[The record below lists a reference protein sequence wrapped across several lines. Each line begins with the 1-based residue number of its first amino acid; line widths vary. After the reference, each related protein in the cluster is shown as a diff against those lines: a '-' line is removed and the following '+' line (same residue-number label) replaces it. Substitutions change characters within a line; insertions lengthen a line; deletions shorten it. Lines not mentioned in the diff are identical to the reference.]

1 MAEDA
6 ALYFRTLANA
16 YTDTIRASDTKS
28 NIVIVFVA
36 VILAPVLAARDRF
49 PPFLSTPIVL
59 FPFLLAFLFLLISL
73 YPRYPRTGRHIF
85 PVAHNTRPLSFSFP
99 ENHDDE
105 IENLRVFCA
114 TLSQI
119 LFWKSLFLQLSLAL
133 CLLMVLG
140 AAFLT
145 LILI

>member
-6 ALYFRTLANA
+6 AHYFRTLANA

-36 VILAPVLAARDRF
+36 VVMAPVLAARDKY
-49 PPFLSTPIVL
+49 PSFLSTPL
-59 FPFLLAFLFLLISL
+59 ALLPFLLIFLFLLISL
-73 YPRYPRTGRHIF
+73 YPRYPKTGRHIF
-85 PVAHNTRPLSFSFP
+85 PVSRKTHPLSFSFP
-99 ENHDDE
+99 ENRDVE

-119 LFWKSLFLQLSLAL
+119 LFWKTLFLQMSLAL
-133 CLLMVLG
+133 CILMVLG
-140 AAFLT
+140 AALIALT
-145 LILI
+145 PV